1 MKDFVLNLLNGFFT
15 SIITFMIITVVPLP
29 SLPYNL
35 EKIIIF
41 AAIASVIGFI
51 ILRKKP
57 LSQLVG
63 TVIGG
68 ILAGFVIFNYGV
80 HITDYVTNSFI
91 GAIIVGVLG
100 TVTKFVGV

>member
-15 SIITFMIITVVPLP
+15 SVITFLIIMFAPLP
-29 SLPYNL
+29 SLPFNL
-35 EKIIIF
+35 EKIVIF
-41 AAIASVIGFI
+41 AVIATVIGFI

-57 LSQLVG
+57 IAQIVG

-80 HITDYVTNSFI
+80 RITDYATNSFI
-91 GAIIVGVLG
+91 GAIIVGVLA
-100 TVTKFVGV
+100 TVTKFFGF

>member
-1 MKDFVLNLLNGFFT
+1 LNGFIT
-15 SIITFMIITVVPLP
+15 SVMTFLIIMFAPLP
-29 SLPYNL
+29 SLPFNL

-41 AAIASVIGFI
+41 AVIASVIGFI

-68 ILAGFVIFNYGV
+68 VLAGFVIFNYGV
-80 HITDYVTNSFI
+80 YITDYATNSFI

-100 TVTKFVGV
+100 TVTKFIGV